1 MPRLKVVSRRPA
13 AERHGYDGTR
23 QMGHRV
29 VEDPYDPENTISV
42 PANLRHDPLVRML
55 QRGEIDTAQ
64 LKAAEVLRGAFEV
77 VLASGLRA
85 NDLGRVVVDGG
96 SRARDVSEISLR
108 AAGKLRQ
115 AQALLGWQNY
125 RLVAGVVLNRL
136 NGSLIAEQSSSKID
150 RKVVQWQLRNG
161 LEQLAVLWGL
171 VADPT
176 RARTHASMVSMI
188 TEKPEWGHEEREIR
202 IQYG

>member
-1 MPRLKVVSRRPA
+1 MPRLKVVSRRSA
-13 AERHGYDGTR
+13 NERHGYDGTR

-29 VEDPYDPENTISV
+29 VEDPFDPDNTISV
-42 PANLRHDPLVRML
+42 PVNLRHDPLLRMF

-64 LKAAEVLRGAFEV
+64 LKAGEVLRGAYEV
-77 VLASGLRA
+77 VLSSGLRA

-96 SRARDVSEISLR
+96 RRAEGKSEITMR

-115 AQALLGWQNY
+115 AQALLGWQVY
-125 RLVAGVVLNRL
+125 RLVTGMVLDRL
-136 NGSLIAEQSSSKID
+136 NGSLIAEQSTSKID

-171 VADPT
+171 VADPART
-176 RARTHASMVSMI
+176 RTHASMVSMI
-188 TEKPEWGHEEREIR
+188 TEKPEWGHEEQEIIIR
-202 IQYG
+202 YG